1 MFYMSILLIPFLLM
15 MNLGTPEDKIE
26 NLQPEEKYSVGSDIY
41 NGKPIVIVVN
51 TGLRDFKGKSDYEW
65 YCSFIL
71 DYNKFGKNGMPTL
84 DESDFVYSYFRKLDA
99 AICGDKSN
107 PNALFV
113 ARITYNGHLE
123 IIWQVKNPE
132 IVHKYLGDII
142 VSKTYPREMD
152 YVIEKDEAWEHAD
165 YYLNCIKDKK

>member
-1 MFYMSILLIPFLLM
+1 MVCL
-15 MNLGTPEDKIE
+15 
-26 NLQPEEKYSVGSDIY
+26 
-41 NGKPIVIVVN
+41 
-51 TGLRDFKGKSDYEW
+51 
-65 YCSFIL
+65 
-71 DYNKFGKNGMPTL
+71 L

-123 IIWQVKNPE
+123 ILWQVKNPE
-132 IVHKYLGDII
+132 IVHQYLGDII

-152 YVIEKDEAWEHAD
+152 YVIEKDEVWKHAD
-165 YYLNCIKDKK
+165 YYLNYFFKDKK